1 MDLEAIM
8 TQTYDLDIRFTN
20 NGMVMHIHPVLI
32 KSGEELILVDC
43 GNPGVA
49 PLIKEAISKI
59 GYRPEDLTKI
69 VITHHDHDH
78 FGSLAELKREFPNM
92 VVISSEIEKAYIEG
106 QLKSLRLVQAES
118 IYDTLPEE
126 RKEWARGFHKY
137 LSEIE
142 SVTVDR
148 TVKEGEAIDQLGEVV
163 AILTP
168 GHMPGHMSVYLPTEK
183 RLISGDALVS
193 EEGVLFM
200 ANPQYSLDLE
210 EARRSAIKLSELEIS
225 EVICYHGGS
234 VKGDVSALLRK
245 L

>member
-1 MDLEAIM
+1 M

-32 KSGEELILVDC
+32 KSGKELILVDC

-49 PLIKEAISKI
+49 PLIKEAISKL
-59 GYRPEDLTKI
+59 GYNPTDLTKI

-78 FGSLAELKREFPNM
+78 FGSLAELKREFSNL

-126 RKEWARGFHKY
+126 RKEWARSFHKY

-142 SVTVDR
+142 PVTVDR

-210 EARRSAIKLSELEIS
+210 EAGRSALKLSKLEIS

-234 VKGDVSALLRK
+234 VKGDVSALLK
-245 L
+245 NL